1 MAVGP
6 MGVAVADPPFP
17 FVPDPPEPDPDPP
30 LPEPPLPP
38 PEVPLPDPVPVD
50 RGPTPVPVNVGIVT
64 VESVLGLA
72 VEVTMTVEF
81 EDAVDE
87 GPDGVVEFAAG
98 VEVGTELV
106 VVGFGVQFADA
117 GRGNVPLLP

>member
-6 MGVAVADPPFP
+6 MGVAVAEPPFP
-17 FVPDPPEPDPDPP
+17 FVPEPPEPDPD
-30 LPEPPLPP
+30 PPLPP

-50 RGPTPVPVNVGIVT
+50 RGPIPVPVNVGILT

-81 EDAVDE
+81 EGAVEE

-98 VEVGTELV
+98 VEVGTTLV

-117 GRGNVPLLP
+117 GRGEVPFFP